1 MSDWADLHL
10 HSTCSDGADPPEEV
24 VARAAA
30 AGARALAL
38 TDHDTTGGNDR
49 AAAAA
54 QAHGLQYLRGVE
66 VSTVFERLEVHVVVL
81 GARPNDAPFEAAL
94 SRLREARTQRSAA
107 ILVRLAEL
115 GHALSPEALLAA
127 AGPPNASPGR
137 MHIARALA
145 DAGVV
150 RKPQDAFDRL
160 LNPGRPAYVPRE
172 KLDTAQA
179 LDLIHAASGL
189 AFVAHPGLNKSLRK
203 ALPRL
208 LALPFD
214 GIEAYH
220 VSHTPGRM
228 EELTQLAEAQGLLIS
243 GGSDCHGGM
252 KGGRELGRVRL
263 PWSRVAAIL
272 ERIA

>member
-1 MSDWADLHL
+1 MIDWADFHL

-24 VARAAA
+24 VARAAGH
-30 AGARALAL
+30 GARALSL
-38 TDHDTTGGNDR
+38 TDHDTTAGNPI

-54 QAHGLQYLRGVE
+54 DAHGLLFVRGVE
-66 VSTVFERLEVHVVVL
+66 VSTVFEQLEVHVVVL
-81 GARPNDAPFEAAL
+81 GARPDDAPFEAAL
-94 SRLREARTQRSAA
+94 ERLRGARTQRTVA
-107 ILVRLAEL
+107 ILARLAEL
-115 GHALSPEALLAA
+115 GYALSPEALAA
-127 AGPPNASPGR
+127 AGGPPNASPGR

-172 KLDTAQA
+172 KLDTAEA
-179 LDLIHAASGL
+179 LGLIRAAGGL
-189 AFVAHPGLNKSLRK
+189 AFVAHPGLNNALRK

-208 LALPFD
+208 LELPFD

-220 VSHTPGRM
+220 ISHTPGRIH
-228 EELTQLAEAQGLLIS
+228 EFSQLAEARGLLIT

-252 KGGRELGRVRL
+252 KGRREMGHVRL
-263 PWSRVAAIL
+263 PWPHVEKIL
-272 ERIA
+272 TRIG